1 MRLTGRCLVASAVLA
16 LAWSTGAPVATAAPT
31 AGEVVDCL
39 AVTADDPRPSTDL
52 ASAPLAAMGVDRA
65 RAWLQ
70 RSGREAGAGVTVAVL
85 STGISR
91 DAGLALGDGGTS
103 VVGPGPVVDPTG
115 TVVAGLV
122 AGSARSEDLPVG
134 IAPGAE
140 LVDVR
145 VLDRMVPTSDGEEG
159 PSARALAAGLSHV
172 RDRLPRVDVVV
183 VPLQVE
189 PDARVREVVS
199 DLVGSGVLVVAQA
212 GDRPADTA
220 SPADRLSVL
229 AEPRPGEDA
238 GPLVTPASVEGVVAA
253 GPVPEEARAP
263 LVSTALDVVAPSAG
277 AVSTSLVGGTCTVG
291 EVRSAWSAAYVAG
304 VLALLRSAHPDESP
318 AQLVARLVGT
328 ADGRPDVRSPLTG
341 AGQVRALAALTA
353 TPGQV
358 ADDLDAVFATD
369 TALPP
374 PAGAATA
381 PVATADPLAA
391 AREQAVWWGLLG
403 GGVLLLALLL
413 RPLVR
418 RSG

>member
-145 VLDRMVPTSDGEEG
+145 VLDRLFWGTS
-159 PSARALAAGLSHV
+159 
-172 RDRLPRVDVVV
+172 
-183 VPLQVE
+183 PLQDHLDDIE
-189 PDARVREVVS
+189 LIDYRSHGAIK
-199 DLVGSGVLVVAQA
+199 
-212 GDRPADTA
+212 
-220 SPADRLSVL
+220 
-229 AEPRPGEDA
+229 
-238 GPLVTPASVEGVVAA
+238 
-253 GPVPEEARAP
+253 AP
-263 LVSTALDVVAPSAG
+263 I
-277 AVSTSLVGGTCTVG
+277 AV
-291 EVRSAWSAAYVAG
+291 
-304 VLALLRSAHPDESP
+304 
-318 AQLVARLVGT
+318 
-328 ADGRPDVRSPLTG
+328 
-341 AGQVRALAALTA
+341 
-353 TPGQV
+353 
-358 ADDLDAVFATD
+358 
-369 TALPP
+369 
-374 PAGAATA
+374 
-381 PVATADPLAA
+381 
-391 AREQAVWWGLLG
+391 
-403 GGVLLLALLL
+403 
-413 RPLVR
+413 
-418 RSG
+418 

>member
-1 MRLTGRCLVASAVLA
+1 M
-16 LAWSTGAPVATAAPT
+16 
-31 AGEVVDCL
+31 
-39 AVTADDPRPSTDL
+39 
-52 ASAPLAAMGVDRA
+52 
-65 RAWLQ
+65 
-70 RSGREAGAGVTVAVL
+70 
-85 STGISR
+85 
-91 DAGLALGDGGTS
+91 
-103 VVGPGPVVDPTG
+103 
-115 TVVAGLV
+115 
-122 AGSARSEDLPVG
+122 
-134 IAPGAE
+134 
-140 LVDVR
+140 
-145 VLDRMVPTSDGEEG
+145 
-159 PSARALAAGLSHV
+159 
-172 RDRLPRVDVVV
+172 
-183 VPLQVE
+183 
-189 PDARVREVVS
+189 
-199 DLVGSGVLVVAQA
+199 
-212 GDRPADTA
+212 
-220 SPADRLSVL
+220 L
-229 AEPRPGEDA
+229 AESRPGEDA